1 MGVRQRPRLNAHGPG
16 GVNKPDWVHPAWHD
30 AAAPLAIDPEYAPAM
45 LSVGSLE
52 YQYGRV
58 EEGMA
63 LFLKRPSRPS
73 IDQGP
78 AEPRF
83 NVAERSEPG
92 GDVRL
97 GCIRLMLLGRGP
109 RADATTAS
117 EDADIRPSRSEPVPI
132 VTQKKRVGKLQAG
145 ASLYANGV
153 FHRSL
158 GQAQA
163 SGASLCAAPGNRL
176 AGSAAELKSH
186 QPSAVGRGRNLAA
199 RDHCDPRRGST

>member
-1 MGVRQRPRLNAHGPG
+1 MEAE
-16 GVNKPDWVHPAWHD
+16 VNKKRPFCQDMGCADSHSPGKEAVTMF
-30 AAAPLAIDPEYAPAM
+30 LAKDSA
-45 LSVGSLE
+45 VGWDHSRNS
-52 YQYGRV
+52 QPTRTTGRV
-58 EEGMA
+58 
-63 LFLKRPSRPS
+63 RR
-73 IDQGP
+73 QGD
-78 AEPRF
+78 
-83 NVAERSEPG
+83 SS
-92 GDVRL
+92 L
-97 GCIRLMLLGRGP
+97 ILGRGP
-109 RADATTAS
+109 RADAISAS

-186 QPSAVGRGRNLAA
+186 QPNAVGRGRNLAA